1 MFLYKF
7 ECGCIGLAITP
18 DQTIRDRVVLTIRDC
33 RGDGKIELRESKHLQ
48 DKSGE
53 KLSSRDAR
61 ALFAELRALIS
72 QGHALDNL
80 QDAFR
85 MARLSG
91 PWVRLGGE

>member
-7 ECGCIGLAITP
+7 ECGCTGLAITS
-18 DQTIRDRVVLTIRDC
+18 DQSLKERVVLTIRDC
-33 RGDGKIELRESKHLQ
+33 RGDDKIELRENKHLQ
-48 DKSGE
+48 NKAGE
-53 KLSSRDAR
+53 KMSSHDALV
-61 ALFAELRALIS
+61 LFAEIRDLIS